1 MPNAILR
8 AGPFAT
14 RSDPFRNEPTS
25 FGINTLPVN
34 CANFANYYGA
44 TNWPWKF
51 AVLNQGTGQYLS
63 QPEGDEQAGA
73 SFPSSTG
80 FIEGDGIFFAY
91 QAATSFTLTGAYEGS
106 VGSQQGSFI
115 TFDILNGDDQS
126 LFSDTDDER
135 INGNFSITLPAATVP
150 YFLYLKLTGEGSFIA
165 DTNINVDLI
174 I

>member
-14 RSDPFRNEPTS
+14 RSDAFRNEPTS
-25 FGINTLPVN
+25 FGINIVPVN

-51 AVLNQGTGQYLS
+51 GVRNQGEGQYLT
-63 QPEGDEQAGA
+63 QPAGDEQAGF
-73 SFPSSTG
+73 SFSSSTG

-91 QAATSFTLTGAYEGS
+91 QAATSFTLTGAYEGAA
-106 VGSQQGSFI
+106 GFQQGSFI
-115 TFDILNGDDQS
+115 TFEILNGDDQS
-126 LFSDTDDER
+126 LFFDTDDTR
-135 INGNFSITLPAATVP
+135 IDGNFSITLPAAIVP
-150 YFLYLKLTGEGSFIA
+150 YFLELRLTGEGSFIA